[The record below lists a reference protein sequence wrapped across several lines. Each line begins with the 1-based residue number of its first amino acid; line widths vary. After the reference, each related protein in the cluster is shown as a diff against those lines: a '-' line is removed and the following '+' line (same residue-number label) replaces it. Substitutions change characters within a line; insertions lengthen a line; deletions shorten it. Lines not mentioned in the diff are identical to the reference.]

1 MKENEILGNN
11 EEHPEHY
18 EVLSGSSLLISRSGK
33 NRKTEVITRE
43 NKYKKRPYVTR
54 MCVLHKVVDFAIFL
68 GSLRISIFTLLEEIE
83 NERGY
88 PEINEYYE
96 VKPNILKRAI
106 PRILLFS
113 QYFSFSLNSARIFF
127 FLALSFFLSFSQSPC
142 RVLWQYEN
150 KLGIARFS
158 LFLPLFLRSLL

>member
-18 EVLSGSSLLISRSGK
+18 EVLSGLSLLISRSGK
-33 NRKTEVITRE
+33 NRKTEVITRD

-83 NERGY
+83 NERVY
-88 PEINEYYE
+88 PEIYNDLAKSLYTS
-96 VKPNILKRAI
+96 
-106 PRILLFS
+106 LFS
-113 QYFSFSLNSARIFF
+113 SSRTSVNRSYT
-127 FLALSFFLSFSQSPC
+127 AL
-142 RVLWQYEN
+142 
-150 KLGIARFS
+150 
-158 LFLPLFLRSLL
+158 